1 MFGSRKFLQKDF
13 DEKLLGQNLAY
24 SDKFVRL
31 FIGEKLDTLRS
42 FRNIMKKV
50 LSSIPEAL
58 DEIRKGKLV
67 IVIDD
72 EDRENEG
79 DFVTAA
85 RNTTPDIINFMTKY
99 GRGLICAPLTRKKCK
114 ALNLPLMIKQD
125 SNTSFHKTKFTVSV
139 DLLGNG
145 CTTGTSAFDRA
156 KTIQSLIQTDIQ
168 VNNLGR
174 PGHIFPLIATDGG
187 VLKRPGHTEAA
198 VDLARLAGFEPA
210 GVLVEIM
217 SEDGTMARLPELIKI
232 ANKFQMKIISIKD
245 IVSYRTSQNL

>member
-85 RNTTPDIINFMTKY
+85 RNTTPTIINFMTKY
-99 GRGLICAPLTRKKCK
+99 GRGLICAPLTKTRCK
-114 ALNLPLMIKQD
+114 ALNLPLMIKPNT
-125 SNTSFHKTKFTVSV
+125 NTSFHKTQFTVSV
-139 DLLGNG
+139 DLLGKG
-145 CTTGTSAFDRA
+145 CTTGISAFDRA
-156 KTIQSLIQTDIQ
+156 QTIQSLIHSATQAED
-168 VNNLGR
+168 LGR
-174 PGHIFPLIATDGG
+174 PGHI
-187 VLKRPGHTEAA
+187 
-198 VDLARLAGFEPA
+198 
-210 GVLVEIM
+210 
-217 SEDGTMARLPELIKI
+217 
-232 ANKFQMKIISIKD
+232 
-245 IVSYRTSQNL
+245 